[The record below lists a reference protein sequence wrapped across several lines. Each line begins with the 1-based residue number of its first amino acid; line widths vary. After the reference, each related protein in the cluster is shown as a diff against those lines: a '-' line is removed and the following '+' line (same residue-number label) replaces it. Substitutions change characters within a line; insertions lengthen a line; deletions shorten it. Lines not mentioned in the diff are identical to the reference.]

1 MCVSPRPEPSIS
13 SLNSLKR
20 EVAHDFTRL
29 NPDAT
34 LTLFNSEPLIG
45 IELGPSGRLGV
56 ILLNVFAAGSLSE
69 FGHYLLD
76 FCLAGM
82 ADFRR
87 EGSIFTMRQVVV
99 CFFAGFAG
107 VVFGLWQTNSQGGF
121 AAANGQAQRLQIPSQ
136 GQRIRL
142 PQQQLKFRTPPDAYT
157 AQGLTPYESAAAY
170 VYESNN
176 RSVINI
182 ATRVGAE
189 RVMWRENPTEDAGSG
204 FVIDSEGHILTNYH
218 VIEDADRITV
228 TMFNGDTYEG
238 KAIGIDPLNDI
249 AIVKLDVPRELLF
262 PVVIGDSSELKVG
275 YQVFAIGNPFGLER
289 TMTTGIVSSLNR
301 TLPISRSRSIKSVIQ
316 IDAAINPG
324 NSGGPLFDSHG
335 RLIGM
340 NTAIA
345 SNTGQSAGIGFAIP
359 SNLISR
365 VIPELIK
372 HGRVIRPD
380 IGILQVLQ
388 TEEGLRILR
397 MDPQGAAIEAG
408 LKGPSVVRRKR
419 GFVVFE
425 VEDRST
431 ADLIIGINGKKTLEV
446 DEFLSEVESHRPGDT
461 VTVVIVRDG
470 TALNVDV
477 RLKE

>member
-1 MCVSPRPEPSIS
+1 
-13 SLNSLKR
+13 
-20 EVAHDFTRL
+20 
-29 NPDAT
+29 
-34 LTLFNSEPLIG
+34 
-45 IELGPSGRLGV
+45 
-56 ILLNVFAAGSLSE
+56 
-69 FGHYLLD
+69 
-76 FCLAGM
+76 
-82 ADFRR
+82 
-87 EGSIFTMRQVVV
+87 
-99 CFFAGFAG
+99 
-107 VVFGLWQTNSQGGF
+107 
-121 AAANGQAQRLQIPSQ
+121 
-136 GQRIRL
+136 
-142 PQQQLKFRTPPDAYT
+142 
-157 AQGLTPYESAAAY
+157 
-170 VYESNN
+170 
-176 RSVINI
+176 
-182 ATRVGAE
+182 
-189 RVMWRENPTEDAGSG
+189 
-204 FVIDSEGHILTNYH
+204 
-218 VIEDADRITV
+218 
-228 TMFNGDTYEG
+228 MFNGDTYEG

>member
-1 MCVSPRPEPSIS
+1 M
-13 SLNSLKR
+13 K
-20 EVAHDFTRL
+20 
-29 NPDAT
+29 
-34 LTLFNSEPLIG
+34 
-45 IELGPSGRLGV
+45 
-56 ILLNVFAAGSLSE
+56 
-69 FGHYLLD
+69 
-76 FCLAGM
+76 
-82 ADFRR
+82 
-87 EGSIFTMRQVVV
+87 QVVV

-107 VVFGLWQTNSQGGF
+107 VVFGLWQTNPESRLKAAQG
-121 AAANGQAQRLQIPSQ
+121 QMQQLQIPSQ
-136 GQRIRL
+136 GSGSNL
-142 PQQQLKFRTPPDAYT
+142 PQQSLRFRQAPDAYT
-157 AQGLTPYESAAAY
+157 AEGLTPYESASAY

-176 RSVINI
+176 RSVVNI

-204 FVIDSEGHILTNYH
+204 FVIDDDGHILTNYH
-218 VIEDADRITV
+218 VIEDADRIMV
-228 TMFNGDTYEG
+228 TMFDGDSYQA
-238 KAIGIDPLNDI
+238 KAVGVDPLNDI
-249 AIVKLDVPRELLF
+249 AIVKLDVPQDLLF
-262 PVVIGDSSELKVG
+262 PVVIGDSGLLKVG
-275 YQVFAIGNPFGLER
+275 HQVFAIGNPFGLER

-301 TLPISRSRSIKSVIQ
+301 TLPITRSRSIKSVIQ

-365 VIPELIK
+365 VIPELIQ

-388 TEEGLRILR
+388 TEQGLRILR

-408 LKGPSVVRRKR
+408 LKGPSIVRRKR
-419 GFVVFE
+419 GFVVFD

-431 ADLIIGINGKKTLEV
+431 ADLIVGINGKKTLEV
-446 DEFLSEVESHRPGDT
+446 DEFLSAVESHRPGDT
-461 VTVVIVRDG
+461 VQLVIVRDG
-470 TALNVDV
+470 KAMNVSV
-477 RLKE
+477 TLKQ